1 MLRRFAIIG
10 QKATASDDFI
20 LDDLPG
26 TSGRL
31 DILVRC
37 LRPAL
42 LASHGIRKD
51 VIVYLV
57 LLGGPRAPRVI
68 RIDGSL
74 VRFIRPDERS
84 LAVLA
89 KKILTRG
96 RDAEAP
102 GFAPIRPG
110 ISIAS
115 GGLDVV
121 LEDAKG
127 ATLWVLEEEALDV
140 RAATELASSDALFVV
155 GDHMGLPEEARATL
169 ESLGA
174 RAISIGPVSVHADDV
189 VSVLTNELDR
199 RTFAPL
205 GSPAR

>member
-1 MLRRFAIIG
+1 VVLRRFAIIG
-10 QKATASDDFI
+10 QKATASHDFI

-42 LASHGIRKD
+42 LASHGIRRN
-51 VIVYLV
+51 VVVYLV

-89 KKILTRG
+89 KKILERG
-96 RDAEAP
+96 RDADTP

-110 ISIAS
+110 IAIAS
-115 GGLDVV
+115 GALEVV
-121 LEDAKG
+121 LADSVG
-127 ATLWVLEEEALDV
+127 ATPYVLEEGALDI
-140 RAATELASSDALFVV
+140 REAEGLGATDALFVV
-155 GDHMGLPEEARATL
+155 GDHLGVPEESRAML
-169 ESLGA
+169 DAIGA
-174 RAISIGPVSVHADDV
+174 RPIAIGPVSVHADDV

-199 RTFAPL
+199 RTGAAE
-205 GSPAR
+205 GQ